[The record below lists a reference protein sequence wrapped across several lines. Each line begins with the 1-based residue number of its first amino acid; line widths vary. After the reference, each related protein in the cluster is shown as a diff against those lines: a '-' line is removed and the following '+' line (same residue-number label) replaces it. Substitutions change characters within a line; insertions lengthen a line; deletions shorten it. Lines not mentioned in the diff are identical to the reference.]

1 MKGCSPAAQPALK
14 KASEGVQRAGDG
26 SMEATSGW
34 TTGSEAAQLG
44 KPGKGREEL
53 QGAASARVS
62 APAETATT
70 AQKLSGEEGMGS
82 SFPFLVEQKLAFR

>member
-1 MKGCSPAAQPALK
+1 MARWRPPAAGP
-14 KASEGVQRAGDG
+14 RAVKLVFP
-26 SMEATSGW
+26 
-34 TTGSEAAQLG
+34 LG

-53 QGAASARVS
+53 QGAASARIS